1 MRRARALACAR
12 NVVLGPLGLTGLVAF
27 PHRDSPEP
35 VGTCGVRRGRR
46 RPVLFNRIFR
56 TASRARAVSRGSGGG
71 GGGILRAGGDVCVCW
86 WCVCVCWGGG
96 LGQAMGHKK
105 LPQPL
110 AVVWIRSKPKASE
123 QSEAS
128 FWHHPK
134 SPLSVALQR
143 KVMPKICCVC
153 EAFSGH
159 ALSADFLFAGDSCCW
174 RRLPSGAGADLR
186 RPRAG
191 GGAGPAKAVPRASL
205 PTCRGAGGLTPA
217 GLPTLSGKSG
227 PRLLPP
233 LCFIF
238 KYDC

>member
-1 MRRARALACAR
+1 MLSPTVTHQSQWARVEFGEAAVAQDFSTEFSGQRRA
-12 NVVLGPLGLTGLVAF
+12 
-27 PHRDSPEP
+27 PEP
-35 VGTCGVRRGRR
+35 C
-46 RPVLFNRIFR
+46 LEE
-56 TASRARAVSRGSGGG
+56 AGG
-71 GGGILRAGGDVCVCW
+71 GGGIFRAGGTCVCCWWW
-86 WCVCVCWGGG
+86 WCVCVLGGG
-96 LGQAMGHKK
+96 LGQAVGHKK

-153 EAFSGH
+153 EASLGH
-159 ALSADFLFAGDSCCW
+159 ALSADFLCAGDSCRW

-186 RPRAG
+186 GLRAPG
-191 GGAGPAKAVPRASL
+191 GGRAGPAKAIPRASL

-217 GLPTLSGKSG
+217 GLPTLSGKCG